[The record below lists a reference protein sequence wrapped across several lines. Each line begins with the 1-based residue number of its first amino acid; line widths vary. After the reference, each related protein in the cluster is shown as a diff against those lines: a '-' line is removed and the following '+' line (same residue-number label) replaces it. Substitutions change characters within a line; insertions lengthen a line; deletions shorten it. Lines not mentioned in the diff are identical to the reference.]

1 MSPDQVL
8 GAVAI
13 HGHVGK
19 GRVAVA
25 PYTIAAKVM
34 NAELDLL
41 LGHQPAGVGAEASTP
56 DAAVKRARSSWR
68 GQECA
73 RVDALAE
80 IAAHGEDF
88 VVSPA
93 GLECCLDD
101 EVGGNVGR
109 VVGVQIVET
118 APRARTANQEVA
130 AGACAAGRTGSTRD
144 R

>member
-1 MSPDQVL
+1 MSPNQML

-34 NAELDLL
+34 KAELDLL
-41 LGHQPAGVGAEASTP
+41 LGHQPAGIGAEASTP
-56 DAAVKRARSSWR
+56 DTAVKGTGSRRRSE
-68 GQECA
+68 QCT

-93 GLECCLDD
+93 GLECRLDD
-101 EVGGNVGR
+101 EVRGNVGR

-118 APRARTANQEVA
+118 ATRARTANQEVA
-130 AGACAAGRTGSTRD
+130 AGACAACGTGSTRD